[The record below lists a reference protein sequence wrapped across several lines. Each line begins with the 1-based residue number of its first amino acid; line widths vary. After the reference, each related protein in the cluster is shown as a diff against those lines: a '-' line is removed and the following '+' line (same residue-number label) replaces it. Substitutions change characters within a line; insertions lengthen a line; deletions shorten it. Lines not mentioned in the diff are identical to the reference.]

1 MRKKKEACNHDPQAK
16 DTSIIILDKF
26 TTMVAP
32 DRDYGVCRVCRKSF
46 EFIKPITQRK
56 EESLYDFD
64 VERDDG

>member
-1 MRKKKEACNHDPQAK
+1 MSKKKEQCNHDPK
-16 DTSIIILDKF
+16 SDSTTIIILDKF

-32 DRDYGVCRVCRKSF
+32 DRDYGVCRVCHKSF

-64 VERDDG
+64 VERDEG